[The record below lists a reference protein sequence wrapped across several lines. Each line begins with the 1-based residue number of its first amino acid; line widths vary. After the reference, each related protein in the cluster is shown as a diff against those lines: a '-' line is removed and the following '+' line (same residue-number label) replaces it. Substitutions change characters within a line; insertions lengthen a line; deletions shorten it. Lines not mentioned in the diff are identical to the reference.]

1 MEIDEEWQTRR
12 KYIKMSEEDRESDID
27 DDLMNEI
34 TKVTQEVSS
43 KEELV
48 AC

>member
-1 MEIDEEWQTRR
+1 MI
-12 KYIKMSEEDRESDID
+12 EEDRESDID

-43 KEELV
+43 KKELV